1 MIPQLALDLPSLESL
16 LVEFLKNGIS
26 RIGMHDAVVG
36 LSGGVDSAVVACLA
50 SRALEPGHVHCIM
63 MPYATSSPDSL
74 TDAQAVIDMLGVR
87 SEQVDITPMADP
99 LISADPDMDRV
110 RKGNIMARCR
120 MIVLYDRSARER
132 ALVIGTGNKTEIML
146 GYSTLHGDSACAIN
160 PLGDL
165 YKSQVWKLA
174 RHLGLPRRIVEKP
187 PSADL
192 WAGQTDEQELGFS
205 YKRVD
210 ELLYFMVDERR
221 TRAELMDLGFEEHF
235 IVKVQRL
242 IERNQFKRMPPVIAK
257 IGSRTINADF
267 RYPRDWGT

>member
-16 LVEFLKNGIS
+16 LVEFLKNEIS
-26 RIGMHDAVVG
+26 RVGMHDAVVG

-50 SRALEPGHVHCIM
+50 ARALGPDHVHCIM
-63 MPYATSSPDSL
+63 MPYSSSSPDSL
-74 TDAQAVIDMLGVR
+74 TDAQSVIDMLGVK
-87 SEQVDITPMADP
+87 SERVDITPMADA
-99 LISADPDMDRV
+99 LITPDPDMDRV

-132 ALVIGTGNKTEIML
+132 ALVIGTGNKTEILL

-160 PLGDL
+160 PIGDV

-174 RHLGLPRRIVEKP
+174 RHLGLPQRIIEKP

-192 WAGQTDEQELGFS
+192 WEGQTDEQELGFS

-210 ELLYFMVDERR
+210 ELLCFMVDERR
-221 TRAELMDLGFEEHF
+221 AREELLELGFEEHF
-235 IVKVQRL
+235 IAKVRRL
-242 IERNQFKRMPPVIAK
+242 IERNQFKRIPPVIAK
-257 IGSRTINADF
+257 VGARTVNADF